1 MSLRRKSCDACHK
14 GRRKCDR
21 GYPTC
26 GACQRTKKSC
36 HYAYVPKSPAIPLS
50 NSITPG
56 DMRSSGGTLHFT
68 NGASLKTLTK
78 SIKTFAKRHHSPAHA
93 ASSRASPTTSPACN
107 IPNYLGGLG
116 EIQRVEGSTDSW
128 QWAINEL
135 KKCPHDLARH
145 GETLFLHPQLYR
157 DAMPRAIRAVLGVS
171 ATFTLLN
178 DDNHK
183 LIFRVLDAEVLELL
197 KTTPPALDVG
207 AAAAGQT
214 HTGRKDSWTFKNRS
228 TLTLIEEL
236 ARLQAF
242 TLYQMIRM
250 FSGGLEQRVIAQQQ
264 QGLLTAC
271 FGDCSL
277 SWPKKRNGQGPRQ
290 VQEDWHAWIV
300 AESIRRTAM
309 TVYMFYGLYSMAL
322 HGFCADFATL
332 AKLPVSTSLGLW
344 QSEAAHMARHRGG
357 NEVHRTLTYEAYV
370 QCWAVAPPK
379 KMTPFEKFL
388 VVPCK
393 GFEGIA
399 AYGCSNA

>member
-1 MSLRRKSCDACHK
+1 
-14 GRRKCDR
+14 
-21 GYPTC
+21 
-26 GACQRTKKSC
+26 
-36 HYAYVPKSPAIPLS
+36 
-50 NSITPG
+50 
-56 DMRSSGGTLHFT
+56 MRSSGGTLHFT
-68 NGASLKTLTK
+68 NGASLETPTK
-78 SIKTFAKRHHSPAHA
+78 SIQTFVKRHHNPALA
-93 ASSRASPTTSPACN
+93 ASSRAPPMTSPACS

-145 GETLFLHPQLYR
+145 GETLFLHTQLYR

-178 DDNHK
+178 DDNRQIH
-183 LIFRVLDAEVLELL
+183 I
-197 KTTPPALDVG
+197 G
-207 AAAAGQT
+207 N
-214 HTGRKDSWTFKNRS
+214 KDSWTFKNRRN
-228 TLTLIEEL
+228 LTLIEEL

-250 FSGGLEQRVIAQQQ
+250 FSGGLEQRVITQQQ
-264 QGLLTAC
+264 QGLLTAWALQLLRRLQ
-271 FGDCSL
+271 SEL
-277 SWPKKRNGQGPRQ
+277 AKKENGQGPRQ
-290 VQEDWHAWIV
+290 VQGDWHAWIV
-300 AESIRRTAM
+300 AESVRRTAM

-322 HGFCADFATL
+322 HGFCAEFATL
-332 AKLPVSTSLGLW
+332 AKLPVSTSLESW
-344 QSEAAHMARHRGG
+344 QSEAVHMAQHRGD

-388 VVPCK
+388 VIPCK